1 MKQFEIKSG
10 KLVLSDPCYD
20 LGTWC
25 QGIVDGVKKG
35 KWVGD
40 VEYIDSFG
48 HRVAKLWAYHEDYPM
63 SGDDIKGY
71 GEILEFTGGVDS
83 GQFGYFDHE
92 EYRNDNIVQGV
103 ERVTPDDVICDDEP
117 WYSICCDRTLSKD
130 KWGEIPFGIVSSSG
144 YGDGSYP
151 TYGIKDVDGKEWV
164 GFVTLFIWDDDEE
177 DDE

>member
-1 MKQFEIKSG
+1 MKKMKMTNKDLEDSIYRILWDVFKSG
-10 KLVLSDPCYD
+10 NN
-20 LGTWC
+20 
-25 QGIVDGVKKG
+25 
-35 KWVGD
+35 
-40 VEYIDSFG
+40 
-48 HRVAKLWAYHEDYPM
+48 
-63 SGDDIKGY
+63 

-83 GQFGYFDHE
+83 GQFGYFDHD

-177 DDE
+177 DEDDE